1 MYRLIG
7 DNHALSGLSFSA
19 QVFLRAL
26 ESIRG
31 NLARDA
37 GVTGLELQVLGR
49 IAEESGIS
57 EATVARYLE
66 VTDGAAEMLAD
77 GLSNRGLL
85 VRSTAPA
92 SGDETTL
99 TLTPEGHTLMQSVY
113 LDFQESIETAADSLG
128 ENRQVALNSA
138 LLKMAR
144 KLDGAARAGS
154 HGDADSPSIATP

>member
-92 SGDETTL
+92 SGDDTTL

-154 HGDADSPSIATP
+154 HGDADSTSIATS

>member
-92 SGDETTL
+92 SGDDTTL

-154 HGDADSPSIATP
+154 HGDADSPSIATS

>member
-66 VTDGAAEMLAD
+66 VTDGAAEMLAH

>member
-92 SGDETTL
+92 SGDDTTL